1 MLKWLFILFVSL
13 GLNNEIYPQLQLG
26 PVGSWRAHFSNESIY
41 QVIKGDQLYLAAKNQ
56 IIQIDAK
63 NQISYLNTT
72 NGLHHIGI
80 AKIAW
85 HPVEKQLIIA
95 YNNSQLDIV
104 QGDQV
109 TLIDD
114 IGNTNLFVD
123 KAINEITILNNNAY
137 LSCNFGIV
145 VIDLIKKEIKETL
158 FPGNNR
164 QAIKVIQTLAFQNK
178 LFALTENGIW
188 SRSIA
193 QNGLWVKENSSN
205 IEGIKNMFLW
215 NDQLYFNTQKS
226 IYPYQSNIA
235 SYQIIDGTIQKITI
249 DGDKLYAGITYQ
261 NKGAVLQ
268 LNSNRINTVLIDSI
282 LLAAPVDLLVEG
294 NNTWVAD
301 LEKGLYLKNV
311 QANWVSLGG
320 PLTKKNGA
328 VAIGQNQVIIGYGD
342 LKKGFSSYTEKGW
355 TNYSKIKDLSLSP
368 IQAVSIDP
376 IDQSWWL
383 GMGNQL
389 VHFDPTS
396 NQLETFIP
404 SLSVGSIKSIQ
415 KDTDG
420 GIAILKEG
428 IGLLIKEGTQ
438 WNTYPIP
445 ANFSV
450 SKLDKLYY
458 RSDGLSWITSASGQG
473 ILLFQ
478 KKNNQVNWR
487 QLNTSKGGGN
497 LPSMQVTSITE
508 DKEKTIWIGTNNG
521 IALFQC
527 NTIEES
533 CDAFLPIVE
542 SNGFNGY
549 LFQKETINSISVDG
563 ANRKWI
569 GTNNGAWLISND
581 GMKVIQHFTTD
592 NSPLPSNKVLTIGI
606 EPNGGDVFFFTDNE
620 IISYTGNATEGE
632 TNQQKIKIFPNPV
645 DPNYNGPIIIRNL
658 VENAL
663 VKITGL
669 NGQLV
674 YQTRALGG
682 QASWNGRDQ
691 NQRKVASGIYLVF
704 VRDTEGTEKAVG
716 KIMMTAGY

>member
-13 GLNNEIYPQLQLG
+13 GLNNEICAQLQPG
-26 PVGSWRAHFSNESIY
+26 PVGSWRAHFSNESIR

-63 NQISYLNTT
+63 SQISYLNTT

-85 HPVEKQLIIA
+85 HPAEKQLIIA

-123 KAINEITILNNNAY
+123 KAINAITILNNNAY

-178 LFALTENGIW
+178 LFALTDHGIW

-215 NDQLYFNTQKS
+215 NDQLYLNTQKS

-235 SYQIIDGTIQKITI
+235 SYQINDGTIQEITI
-249 DGDKLYAGITYQ
+249 DGDKIFAAITYQ

-268 LNSNRINTVLIDSI
+268 LNSNRINTVLIDSTT
-282 LLAAPVDLLVEG
+282 LAAPVDLLVEG

-301 LEKGLYLKNV
+301 LEKGLYLKNA
-311 QANWVSLGG
+311 QPNWVSLGG
-320 PLTKKNGA
+320 PLTNKNGA
-328 VAIGQNQVIIGYGD
+328 VAVGQNQVIIGYGD
-342 LKKGFSSYTEKGW
+342 LKNGFSSYTEKGW
-355 TNYSKIKDLSLSP
+355 TNYSKIKDLSLTP

-383 GMGNQL
+383 GMDNQL

-404 SLSVGSIKSIQ
+404 SLSAGSIKSIQ

-420 GIAILKEG
+420 RIAILKEG

-438 WNTYPIP
+438 WNTYPLP
-445 ANFSV
+445 ANFSA
-450 SKLDKLYY
+450 SKLDKLFY
-458 RSDGLSWITSASGQG
+458 RPNGLSWITSASGQG

-487 QLNTSKGGGN
+487 QLNTSKGAGN
-497 LPSMQVTSITE
+497 LPSMQITSITE

-533 CDAFLPIVE
+533 CDAYLPIVE

-592 NSPLPSNKVLTIGI
+592 NSPLPSNKVLAIGI

-620 IISYTGNATEGE
+620 IISYAGNATEGE
-632 TNQQKIKIFPNPV
+632 LNQQKIKIYPNPV
-645 DPNYNGPIIIRNL
+645 DPNYNGLIIIRNL

-682 QASWNGRDQ
+682 QTSWNGRDQ

-716 KIMMTAGY
+716 KIMITAGY

>member
-13 GLNNEIYPQLQLG
+13 GLNNEICAQLQLG
-26 PVGSWRAHFSNESIY
+26 PVGSWRAHFSNESIR

-63 NQISYLNTT
+63 SQISYLNTT

-85 HPVEKQLIIA
+85 HPSEKQLIIA

-123 KAINEITILNNNAY
+123 KAINAITILNNNAY

-178 LFALTENGIW
+178 LFALTDHGIW
-188 SRSIA
+188 SRPIA

-205 IEGIKNMFLW
+205 VEGIKNMFLW
-215 NDQLYFNTQKS
+215 NDQLYLNTQKS

-235 SYQIIDGTIQKITI
+235 SYQINDGTIQEITI
-249 DGDKLYAGITYQ
+249 DGDKIFAAITYQ

-268 LNSNRINTVLIDSI
+268 LNSNRINTVLIDSTI
-282 LLAAPVDLLVEG
+282 LAAPVDLLVEG

-301 LEKGLYLKNV
+301 LEKGLYLKNA
-311 QANWVSLGG
+311 QPNWVSLGG
-320 PLTKKNGA
+320 PLTNKNGA
-328 VAIGQNQVIIGYGD
+328 VAVGQNQVIIGYGD
-342 LKKGFSSYTEKGW
+342 LKNGFSSYTEKGW
-355 TNYSKIKDLSLSP
+355 TNYSKIKDLSLTP

-383 GMGNQL
+383 GMDNQL

-404 SLSVGSIKSIQ
+404 SLSAGSIKSIQ

-420 GIAILKEG
+420 RIAILKEG

-445 ANFSV
+445 TNFSA
-450 SKLDKLYY
+450 SKLDRLYY

-478 KKNNQVNWR
+478 KKNNQASWR
-487 QLNTSKGGGN
+487 QLNTSKGAGN
-497 LPSMQVTSITE
+497 LPSMQITSITE
-508 DKEKTIWIGTNNG
+508 DKEKTTWIGTNNG

-533 CDAFLPIVE
+533 CDAYLPIVE

-592 NSPLPSNKVLTIGI
+592 NSPLPSNKVLAIGI

-620 IISYTGNATEGE
+620 IISYAGNATEGE
-632 TNQQKIKIFPNPV
+632 LNQQKIKIFPNPV
-645 DPNYNGPIIIRNL
+645 DPNYNGLIIIRNL

-674 YQTRALGG
+674 YQIRALGG

-716 KIMMTAGY
+716 KIMITAGY

>member
-13 GLNNEIYPQLQLG
+13 GLNNEICAQLQLG
-26 PVGSWRAHFSNESIY
+26 PVGSWRAHFSNESIR
-41 QVIKGDQLYLAAKNQ
+41 QVIKGDQLYLTAKNQ

-63 NQISYLNTT
+63 SQISYLNTT

-85 HPVEKQLIIA
+85 HPAEKQLIIA

-123 KAINEITILNNNAY
+123 KAINAITILNNNAY

-178 LFALTENGIW
+178 LFALTDHGIW

-215 NDQLYFNTQKS
+215 NDQLYLNTQKS

-235 SYQIIDGTIQKITI
+235 SYQINDGTIQEITI
-249 DGDKLYAGITYQ
+249 DGDKIFATITYQ

-268 LNSNRINTVLIDSI
+268 LNSNRINTVLIDSTI
-282 LLAAPVDLLVEG
+282 LAAPVDLLVEG

-301 LEKGLYLKNV
+301 LEKGLYLKNA
-311 QANWVSLGG
+311 QPNWVSLGG
-320 PLTKKNGA
+320 PLTNKNGA
-328 VAIGQNQVIIGYGD
+328 VAVGQNQVIIGYGD
-342 LKKGFSSYTEKGW
+342 LKNGFSSYTEKGW
-355 TNYSKIKDLSLSP
+355 TNYSKIKDLSLTP

-383 GMGNQL
+383 GMDNQL

-404 SLSVGSIKSIQ
+404 SLSTGSIKSIQ

-420 GIAILKEG
+420 RIAILKDG

-445 ANFSV
+445 TNFSA
-450 SKLDKLYY
+450 SKLDRLYY

-478 KKNNQVNWR
+478 KKNNQASWR
-487 QLNTSKGGGN
+487 QLNTSKGAGN
-497 LPSMQVTSITE
+497 LPSMQITSITE

-533 CDAFLPIVE
+533 CDAYLPIVE

-592 NSPLPSNKVLTIGI
+592 NSPLPSNKVLAIGI

-620 IISYTGNATEGE
+620 IISYAGNATEGE
-632 TNQQKIKIFPNPV
+632 LNQQKIKIFPNPV
-645 DPNYNGPIIIRNL
+645 DPNYNGLIIIRKL

-704 VRDTEGTEKAVG
+704 VRDTEGAEKAVG
-716 KIMMTAGY
+716 KIMITAGY